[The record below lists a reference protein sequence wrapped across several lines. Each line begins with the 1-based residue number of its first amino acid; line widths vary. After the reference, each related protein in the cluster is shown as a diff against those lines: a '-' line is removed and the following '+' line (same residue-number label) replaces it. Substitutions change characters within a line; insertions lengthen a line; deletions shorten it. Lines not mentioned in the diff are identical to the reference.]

1 MADYVKWLN
10 KELEKA
16 SKAYYAASDNYQEI
30 GDPRYARSQ
39 EKAENMQKAFVAA
52 LAVENKRLEDL
63 EHTRRIISGLWD
75 TAKKYQATIPAD
87 MALEKIMADLRMA
100 AMFGG

>member
-16 SKAYYAASDNYQEI
+16 SKAYYTASDNYQET

-52 LAVENKRLEDL
+52 LAVENKRLEDI
-63 EHTRRIISGLWD
+63 EHTRRVVSGLWD
-75 TAKKYQATIPAD
+75 TAKKYQATMPVEE
-87 MALEKIMADLRMA
+87 ALGQIIADLRMA
-100 AMFGG
+100 KMFGE